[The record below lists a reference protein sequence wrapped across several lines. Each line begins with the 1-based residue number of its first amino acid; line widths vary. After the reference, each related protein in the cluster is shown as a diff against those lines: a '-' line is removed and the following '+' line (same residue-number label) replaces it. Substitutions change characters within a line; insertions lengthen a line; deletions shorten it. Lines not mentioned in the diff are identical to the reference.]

1 MWRISFTALITNL
14 AHHIAFLVYGE
25 GKAHAVVSILE
36 DVHDIKNF
44 PAQLIQPADGE
55 LKWFPDTAAAAKITG
70 PV

>member
-1 MWRISFTALITNL
+1 MQL
-14 AHHIAFLVYGE
+14 
-25 GKAHAVVSILE
+25 VSILE